1 MNYQECLA
9 YLHALGNELRGVR
22 FRLETIFAILARL
35 GDPHR
40 QYDTAVIA
48 GTNGKGSTSAI
59 LSSILQKAGYRTGL
73 YTSPHLIRINERFR
87 VNGRDI
93 TDEDFARAFTRVE
106 EAVDDLLQGGGLES
120 RPSFFEFLTAAAFV
134 HFAAAQVDFAV
145 LEVGMGGR
153 LDATNVTEPR
163 VVVITNIDLDHQEFL
178 GSTHAEI
185 AREKAGVIK
194 PGRPVVSACTHPDAA
209 EAIRRRCAEL
219 GAPLIE
225 TFGLGQVGGLR
236 SRAGSYS
243 FDFALNGDYFPGLVS
258 PLLGRFQVEN
268 AVAAVTAAW
277 QLRGSGMD
285 RITGAAIREGLSCA
299 HWPGRLERVCESP
312 LFLLDGAHNPAG
324 AREVA
329 AFVRENLAGRKLRLI
344 YASMRDKAVGEIS
357 EALWPLAEEVYLT
370 QPDQPRAAPPEEIRA
385 LARCQPK
392 ALIVEPRVAR
402 AAARALSA
410 SQSKDVVLAAGS
422 LYLVGEIKKA
432 LLSGQLHLPP
442 AVGLETGP
450 RT

>member
-1 MNYQECLA
+1 MNYQECLD
-9 YLHALGNELRGVR
+9 YLHGLGHELRGVC
-22 FRLETIFAILARL
+22 FRLETIIAILAKL

-40 QYDTAVIA
+40 QYGTAVVA

-59 LSSILQKAGYRTGL
+59 LSSIVQQAGYRTGL

-93 TDEDFARAFTRVE
+93 PDEDFAAAFTQVRQAVE
-106 EAVDDLLQGGGLES
+106 ELLREGGLES
-120 RPSFFEFLTAAAFV
+120 RPSFFEFLTATAFV
-134 HFAAAQVDFAV
+134 HFARAQVEFAV

-178 GSTHAEI
+178 GTTHEEI

-194 PGRPVVSACTHPDAA
+194 PGRPVVSACVHPEAA
-209 EAIRRRCAEL
+209 RAIRQRCEEL
-219 GAPLIE
+219 GAPLFE
-225 TFGLGQVGGLR
+225 TAGLCQVTNLL
-236 SRAGSYS
+236 SRAGHYH
-243 FDFALNGDYFPGLVS
+243 FDFSLNGDFFPALVS
-258 PLLGRFQVEN
+258 PLLGRFQVDN

-277 QLRGSGMD
+277 QLRNGGMD
-285 RITGAAIREGLSCA
+285 RITRAAIQEGLRCTS
-299 HWPGRLERVCESP
+299 WPGRLEILCESP

-329 AFVRENLAGRKLRLI
+329 AFARENLAGRKLRLL

-357 EALWPLAEEVYLT
+357 EALWPLADEVYLT
-370 QPDQPRAAPPEEIRA
+370 QPDQPRAAPPEEILA

-392 ALIVEPRVAR
+392 ALIIEPRVSD
-402 AAARALSA
+402 AAARALAA
-410 SQSKDVVLAAGS
+410 SSPDDVLLAAGS
-422 LYLVGEIKKA
+422 LFLVGEIKKS
-432 LLSGQLHLPP
+432 LLSGRLSLPARISQVATAQP
-442 AVGLETGP
+442 
-450 RT
+450 